1 MRNDRSVS
9 IGDMIIYR
17 RRRSRPYVGIV
28 TESLMV
34 GGTPSVR
41 IGWCGD
47 VPRAYNEEYG
57 YATVNIHNM
66 HTEFEVV
73 KAK

>member
-1 MRNDRSVS
+1 MRGDRWTS

-17 RRRSRPYVGIV
+17 RRETTHIGIV
-28 TESLMV
+28 TESLVV
-34 GGTPSVR
+34 GGTPSVL
-41 IGWCGD
+41 ISWCGD

-66 HTEFEVV
+66 HTEFEVI